1 MGNSQIDR
9 LLDNSLIEDKPVIR
23 NNSVIRIL
31 IVIGMACLIF
41 SIFSYFLYTKEESK
55 ITVIETN
62 TVDQNTLESIFID
75 ISGAVVKPGLYELA
89 KESRTNDAIAAA
101 GGFREDADAEWIQKE
116 LNLAEPLLD
125 GQKIYVPFKG
135 EEGVVLSEKKDNLIN
150 INKADA
156 SQLESL
162 PGIGPVTA
170 AKIIEFR
177 EERGKLS
184 SVEELLEIQGIG
196 PQTLEEIRDFIV
208 LN

>member
-1 MGNSQIDR
+1 MRNSQIDR